1 MACTNRGGWPGCRW
15 GRGPDWTTTGVI
27 RPVTE
32 IQSSVSV
39 AVDYLARYR
48 AEQVFVDAALALQ
61 PARCAVGAGAAVVDL
76 AGGKPAVRHHASRC
90 STPKRAS
97 RSRCFTTITLASGSD
112 KMRRSLGRLPF
123 RPEPTSHTTCPTPK
137 SRSVAHAVRRAT
149 CRSRSER
156 LSWLDTRAYS
166 TTPAAAADAEAAV
179 LTRINRPTRSAGT
192 GNVPSRNQR

>member
-1 MACTNRGGWPGCRW
+1 MGLVAPQLAYKTAKCSGVLTVADRWFASSQIHHGCTSPDGTPCRLQGKGRIDKHLLCPVTGEVVDRDRNAALNLRDWPDNAS
-15 GRGPDWTTTGVI
+15 RGPVGTTAPSAPGQRSLSHRGPT
-27 RPVTE
+27 
-32 IQSSVSV
+32 
-39 AVDYLARYR
+39 
-48 AEQVFVDAALALQ
+48 
-61 PARCAVGAGAAVVDL
+61 RCAAAWVACRSGRNRPRTPL
-76 AGGKPAVRHHASRC
+76 AP
-90 STPKRAS
+90 P
-97 RSRCFTTITLASGSD
+97 
-112 KMRRSLGRLPF
+112 
-123 RPEPTSHTTCPTPK
+123 PK

>member
-76 AGGKPAVRHHASRC
+76 AGGKPAVRHRQHA
-90 STPKRAS
+90 A
-97 RSRCFTTITLASGSD
+97 A
-112 KMRRSLGRLPF
+112 LGRFVSQLRRDQTHCGIGDRSAK
-123 RPEPTSHTTCPTPK
+123 RPP
-137 SRSVAHAVRRAT
+137 AHAAFHRGHVEVFDHDLAIGARQLGGELVG
-149 CRSRSER
+149 CF
-156 LSWLDTRAYS
+156 
-166 TTPAAAADAEAAV
+166 P
-179 LTRINRPTRSAGT
+179 P
-192 GNVPSRNQR
+192 